1 MTETV
6 KPSEVSEI
14 KEQGISWTTIGI
26 WLGVLTIIAVLGW
39 SLIQVQKGPPS
50 TAAPEF
56 EMQFFDGY
64 DWQDRTTA
72 SLSDFQGQ
80 PVVLNFWASW
90 CVECKLEADLL
101 EQTWRQ
107 NKDKGLVFLGVA
119 YVDVEPKSLEY
130 LEEFNITYP
139 NAPDLRTAIS
149 EEYGITGIPETF
161 FIDRDGQIIHH
172 QIGPVNE
179 SMINILV
186 QQLLLSEG

>member
-1 MTETV
+1 MTDTA
-6 KPSEVSEI
+6 KPSEASEI
-14 KEQGISWTTIGI
+14 KKQGISWTTLSL

-39 SLIQVQKGPPS
+39 SLIQVQEGPPS
-50 TAAPEF
+50 TAAPDF
-56 EMQFFDGY
+56 QMQFFEGY
-64 DWQDRTTA
+64 GWQDRKTVN
-72 SLSDFQGQ
+72 LSDFQGQ
-80 PVVLNFWASW
+80 PIVLNFWASW

-101 EQTWRQ
+101 EQTWRRHR
-107 NKDKGLVFLGVA
+107 DEGLVFLGVA

-130 LEEFNITYP
+130 LADFEITYP

-179 SMINILV
+179 SMINTLV
-186 QQLLLSEG
+186 TQLLSSEG